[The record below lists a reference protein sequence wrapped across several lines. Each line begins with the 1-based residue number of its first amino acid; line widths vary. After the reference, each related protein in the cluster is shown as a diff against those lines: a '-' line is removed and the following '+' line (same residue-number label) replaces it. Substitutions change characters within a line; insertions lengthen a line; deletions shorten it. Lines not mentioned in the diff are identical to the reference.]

1 MVLGYEVAARISN
14 GLKLKPGIHP
24 HGHIGTVGAAAAC
37 GKLMGFNAEQIKE
50 AMNCAASLPIATSF
64 EACYEG
70 ATIRNSYTG
79 VSNAIGLLSA
89 QLVASG
95 FTGTDA
101 GVEHTFGTMLGKTF
115 APACLSVDLG
125 EEFQITTNYFK
136 FHACCAANHP
146 ALDALQQ
153 IQKENKSLDLNDIKK
168 IDVYITDYSMM
179 VNRYPARNQLS
190 AKFSLPFAVATTLF
204 HGKATTEAFQDD
216 KVKLPILDTIA
227 RKVEVIASPELTK
240 RWPAEVSARV
250 KISLTDGQVLEG
262 YCKNAYGYWQN
273 PCTTQDLIDKF
284 RDLTK
289 THYQE
294 QAAEQIYDLFVKLPE
309 YSSFVAF
316 MDDLRKI

>member
-1 MVLGYEVAARISN
+1 
-14 GLKLKPGIHP
+14 
-24 HGHIGTVGAAAAC
+24 
-37 GKLMGFNAEQIKE
+37 
-50 AMNCAASLPIATSF
+50 
-64 EACYEG
+64 
-70 ATIRNSYTG
+70 
-79 VSNAIGLLSA
+79 
-89 QLVASG
+89 
-95 FTGTDA
+95 
-101 GVEHTFGTMLGKTF
+101 
-115 APACLSVDLG
+115 
-125 EEFQITTNYFK
+125 
-136 FHACCAANHP
+136 
-146 ALDALQQ
+146 
-153 IQKENKSLDLNDIKK
+153 
-168 IDVYITDYSMM
+168 MM